1 MSMIITL
8 SFALTHTHTHRL
20 RICPNRVVSQDSDR
34 QAEKKQAEAVQLEQR
49 MNEMENTMKELEQ
62 RYACLPR
69 LRFSFAFT
77 FL

>member
-1 MSMIITL
+1 M
-8 SFALTHTHTHRL
+8 
-20 RICPNRVVSQDSDR
+20 VSQDSDR